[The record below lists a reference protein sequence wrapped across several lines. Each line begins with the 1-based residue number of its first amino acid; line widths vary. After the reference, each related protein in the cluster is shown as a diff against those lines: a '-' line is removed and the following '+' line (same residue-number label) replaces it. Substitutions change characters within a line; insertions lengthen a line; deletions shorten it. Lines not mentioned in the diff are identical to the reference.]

1 LISSLALLKGELL
14 RMLRILLVLLG
25 VILPL
30 YGYAQECYRL
40 LYVVDGDTIAIVYH
54 GHKEK
59 IRLLGIDTPESRENR
74 RALYQAKR
82 THKDIETIIGL
93 GRQAKEH
100 LRELLAGY
108 KKVCLVYD
116 QNRRRDRYGRLLAY
130 VYTPDGEF
138 LNKLMLQDGY
148 AYLLTRYPLEP
159 KYEQVLRQAFREAV
173 EKGRG
178 LWSSPARSKTDSYRC
193 GKKRYCSQMSSCEEV
208 MFYFKVC
215 GLKRLDRDG
224 DGIPCEKLCR

>member
-1 LISSLALLKGELL
+1 
-14 RMLRILLVLLG
+14 MLRILIVLLG
-25 VILPL
+25 FILPL

-82 THKDIETIIGL
+82 THKDVKTIIRL
-93 GRQAKEH
+93 GRQAKEY
-100 LRELLAGY
+100 LRGLLAGY

-116 QNRRRDRYGRLLAY
+116 RNRHRDRYGRLLAY
-130 VYTPDGEF
+130 VYTSDGKF

-173 EKGRG
+173 ENGRG
-178 LWSSPARSKTDSYRC
+178 LWSSKTDQIPTGNSFQYHC
-193 GKKRYCSQMSSCEEV
+193 GEKRYCSQMSSCEEA

-215 GLKRLDRDG
+215 GLKRLDRDK